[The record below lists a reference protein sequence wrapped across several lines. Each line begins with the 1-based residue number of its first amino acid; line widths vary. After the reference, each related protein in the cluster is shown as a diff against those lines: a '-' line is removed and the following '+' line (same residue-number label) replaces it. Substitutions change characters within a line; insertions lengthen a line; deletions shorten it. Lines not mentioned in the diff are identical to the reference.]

1 MAFSRVK
8 SIKYASFL
16 SLVVLILVGVSASVA
31 RAGETAPSQTVR
43 AFYDGYIASNARAGE
58 RLSTVKTLFE
68 PQLYGALSRAD
79 AGVFSANTC
88 PGYVDISRCP
98 YETFDPFSYART
110 AASSYSIDRVR
121 ITGDRALVAV
131 TLQSGLPKAASH
143 VTFVLTRSGARY
155 AISDLLYLQPRYY
168 NFGPIVDLRNFLM
181 MTGALPLDDTLRRS
195 AGSPRGVV
203 KAFYDLYV
211 ASHGRVAEHM
221 LATRALLDDSLFEEL
236 SSSYAT
242 GGGFSVSPCAGCA
255 NDVAFDPFANASSPA
270 FSYAVG
276 VPRKE
281 GTSILVPVSLRSV
294 SKQPNAIRH
303 VTVVVHQRGPWYVV
317 DNLRYDEPHYYYAG
331 SIGDL
336 RKFLGKW
343 NC

>member
-1 MAFSRVK
+1 MK
-8 SIKYASFL
+8 PMKYASFL
-16 SLVVLILVGVSASVA
+16 SLVVLMLAGMSPSVA
-31 RAGETAPSQTVR
+31 RARETAPSQTVR

-58 RLSTVKTLFE
+58 RIATVKALFE

-79 AGVFSANTC
+79 AGIFAANTC

-110 AASSYSIDRVR
+110 AASSYSIDGVR

-168 NFGPIVDLRNFLM
+168 NSGPIVDLRKFLM

-195 AGSPRGVV
+195 AGSPLGVV
-203 KAFYDLYV
+203 KAFYDLYIT
-211 ASHGRVAEHM
+211 SHGRIEEHM
-221 LATRALLDDSLFEEL
+221 LATKALLNDSLFEEL
-236 SSSYAT
+236 STSYAT

-255 NDVAFDPFANASSPA
+255 NNLAFDPFVNASSSA
-270 FSYAVG
+270 SSYAVG
-276 VPRKE
+276 VPRRE
-281 GTSILVPVSLRSV
+281 GTSILVPVSLRSF
-294 SKQPNAIRH
+294 SEQPNAIRH
-303 VTVVVHQRGPWYVV
+303 VTVVVYQRGPWYVI

-336 RKFLGKW
+336 RQFLGKW
-343 NC
+343 DC